1 MEQSKKTINDHSVF
15 YALLHALTYIPATW
29 FLKNHTF
36 SQPVSLAIIIVSLIT
51 FAIFIFKLIK
61 AISVMDEV
69 KQRIQLE
76 AVVIGFSLTAMAMM
90 FLFLSGLAGILNLE
104 WVTYG
109 HMVGYCWLFYFIG
122 WFISKR
128 KYGA

>member
-1 MEQSKKTINDHSVF
+1 MEQSKKTAKDHSVF
-15 YALLHALTYIPATW
+15 YALLHGLTYIPTTW
-29 FLKNHTF
+29 LLKHQMLSN
-36 SQPVSLAIIIVSLIT
+36 PVSLVLIIVTLIT
-51 FAIFIFKLIK
+51 FAIFIYKLIK
-61 AISVMDEV
+61 AISIMDEV

-76 AVVIGFSLTAMAMM
+76 AVVIGFSLTTMAMM
-90 FLFLSGLAGILNLE
+90 FLFLSDLAGILNLE
-104 WVTYG
+104 WVSYG